1 MSKFLDYNALVAR
14 AEELD
19 DIFTTYDPTT
29 DTLLIPRWEG
39 EYKLRVLPVLAPDEF
54 LRQYGQHWNV
64 FPSDADKG
72 FSVVGCPKFTHGHD
86 CPICDAI
93 NKAVSERKVKLEAF
107 KGGEGGK
114 GNMLVKRQALLRV
127 LLTEFTPDPKVKKP
141 PKFTD
146 LPQLKVISLP
156 LSMAKALKAKLQD
169 KDIGAKNVIDPVVGK
184 IWKLKK
190 NESIDGWWD
199 DNLLDPWPIPEE
211 FLESDDWPE
220 VDAFLPQ
227 ESTEDILQLI
237 NRFHRNIHPVIANYT
252 LAIDVGQPKIE
263 GKKSGL
269 TKAELKAQMAEL

>member
-1 MSKFLDYNALVAR
+1 MGKFVDFDGLTKR

-29 DTLLIPRWEG
+29 DTLLIPKWEG
-39 EYKLRVLPVLAPDEF
+39 EYKVRILPVLSADEF

-64 FPSDADKG
+64 FPSESDKG
-72 FSVVGCPKFTHGHD
+72 FSVVGCPKFTHGQD

-93 NKAVSERKVKLEAF
+93 NKAVSERKVKIDVF

-127 LLTEFTPDPKVKKP
+127 LLLDFTPDPKVKKP

-156 LSMAKALKAKLQD
+156 LSMAKALKSKLQD
-169 KDIGAKNVIDPVVGK
+169 KDIGAKNIIDPVAGK
-184 IWKLKK
+184 VWKLKK
-190 NESIDGWWD
+190 SEGIDGWWD

-220 VDAFLPQ
+220 VDAFLPV
-227 ESTEDILQLI
+227 ETTDDIMQLI
-237 NRFHRNIHPVIANYT
+237 EKFSRNIHPIIANNA
-252 LAIDVGQPKIE
+252 LSIDMGTRRIE
-263 GKKSGL
+263 AKKPSVS
-269 TKAELKAQMAEL
+269 KADLKRQMEEL

>member
-1 MSKFLDYNALVAR
+1 MSKFVDFNALVQR
-14 AEELD
+14 AAELD

-39 EYKLRVLPVLAPDEF
+39 EYKLRILPVLSPDEF

-64 FPSDADKG
+64 FPSDSDKG
-72 FSVVGCPKFTHGHD
+72 FSVVGCPKFTYGRD

-93 NKAVSERKVKLEAF
+93 SKAVSERKVKIDEF

-141 PKFTD
+141 PKFMD

-156 LSMAKALKAKLQD
+156 LSMAKALKAKIED
-169 KDIGAKNVIDPVVGK
+169 KDIGAKNVIDPKVGK

-211 FLESDDWPE
+211 FLESDGWPE
-220 VDAFLPQ
+220 IDAFLP
-227 ESTEDILQLI
+227 TETTDDLLALI
-237 NRFHRNIHPVIANYT
+237 SRFQRNIHPIIANYS
-252 LAIDVGQPKIE
+252 LAIDVGQAKIE
-263 GKKSGL
+263 GRKPSMSKEDLKK
-269 TKAELKAQMAEL
+269 QMESL